1 MRLNYLEESTRGER
15 RTQKLVST
23 MQSKYNTYAHVCTP
37 WRVTGC
43 WLRCELSDFHGAR
56 SGVCVLLVPHPR
68 SCCCSQCFWNPPC
81 SLDITP
87 EPTAL
92 QSSVPSPTLQWADP
106 AETPT
111 TGLPFNPASILHVS
125 FLLLVWQCSTARPRI
140 VNRILGK
147 RRAKLKASPDFR
159 VHCRG
164 GARRPAK
171 AARDTVS
178 KTIAKKP
185 PNKIL
190 QVHVCYN
197 ATVT

>member
-1 MRLNYLEESTRGER
+1 MTSTERGLECVCCLFHTHEAVVGPN
-15 RTQKLVST
+15 VSET
-23 MQSKYNTYAHVCTP
+23 LPA
-37 WRVTGC
+37 
-43 WLRCELSDFHGAR
+43 
-56 SGVCVLLVPHPR
+56 LLI
-68 SCCCSQCFWNPPC
+68 SPPNLLLF
-81 SLDITP
+81 SP
-87 EPTAL
+87 
-92 QSSVPSPTLQWADP
+92 PSPLPPYSGLTP

-125 FLLLVWQCSTARPRI
+125 FLLLVRQCSTARPRI

-185 PNKIL
+185 QNKIL